1 MIFVDTSA
9 WLALYDRKDQNHRT
23 AREVAEYLR
32 ESRVPLVTTD
42 YIFDE
47 TVTIVRRRVGHR
59 EAVAFGEALLKSS
72 VVRLV
77 EIDGVLRRRAWDIF
91 VKYGDQRFSYTD
103 CTSFVVMQHMGI
115 IEFLDTTGT
124 LRCWDSCLCLRSER

>member
-1 MIFVDTSA
+1 VIFVDTSA

-115 IEFLDTTGT
+115 NRVFGYDGDFEVLGFVLVPQ
-124 LRCWDSCLCLRSER
+124 E